1 MHFLSNYEYVTNE
14 WSKVREIFKNYIN
27 SMQLTLPTAT
37 LGYTDAEDEKL
48 TLQNLIFTKEQ
59 QNV

>member
-48 TLQNLIFTKEQ
+48 IL
-59 QNV
+59 